1 MEMHVEKTTAG
12 ETVAFIHG
20 AGGSARTW
28 YFQGEHFKDL
38 LDVVLV
44 DLPGH
49 GESPGEG
56 CATIGGYRD
65 FVVQGLRTRG
75 SAPVVLVGHSM
86 GGAIAMSIA
95 LDHPGMVKALV
106 LIGTGARLKVLPEI
120 LEGITQDMKGTA
132 RRILDIA
139 FSESVSPVLKE
150 MAYQEYLKNRADVVF
165 KDFTACD
172 HFDVIES
179 LGRITAPT
187 LILCGTLDRLTP
199 VKYSEYLKAS
209 IPGAALRLVEG
220 AGHMV
225 MMEKPGET
233 NAIIESFLMERR

>member
-1 MEMHVEKTTAG
+1 V
-12 ETVAFIHG
+12 
-20 AGGSARTW
+20 
-28 YFQGEHFKDL
+28 
-38 LDVVLV
+38 
-44 DLPGH
+44 
-49 GESPGEG
+49 
-56 CATIGGYRD
+56 
-65 FVVQGLRTRG
+65 
-75 SAPVVLVGHSM
+75 PVVLVGHSM

-95 LDHPGMVKALV
+95 LAHPEMVKALV

-120 LEGITQDMKGTA
+120 LDGIMEDKEGTA

-150 MAYQEYLKNRADVVF
+150 MAYQEYLKNRPDVLF

-199 VKYSEYLKAS
+199 VKYSEFLKKRIAQ
-209 IPGAALRLVEG
+209 ARLHFVEG

-225 MMEKPGET
+225 MLENPGDV
-233 NAIIESFLMERR
+233 NAILERFLAGRS

>member
-1 MEMHVEKTTAG
+1 MEVHVEKTGAK

-28 YFQGEHFKDL
+28 YFQEEYFKDL

-49 GESPGEG
+49 GDSPGEG
-56 CATIGGYRD
+56 YATIEGYRD
-65 FVVQGLRTRG
+65 FVVQGVRTRG
-75 SAPVVLVGHSM
+75 PAPVVLVGHSM

-95 LDHPGMVKALV
+95 LAHPEMVKALV

-120 LEGITQDMKGTA
+120 LDGIIEDKEGTSRM
-132 RRILDIA
+132 ILDIA
-139 FSESVSPVLKE
+139 FSETVSPVLKE
-150 MAYQEYLKNRADVVF
+150 IAYQEYLKNRAEVVF

-172 HFDVIES
+172 HFDVLES

-187 LILCGTLDRLTP
+187 LILCGSRDRLTP
-199 VKYSEYLKAS
+199 VKYSKFLKER
-209 IPGAALRLVEG
+209 IPQARLHLVEG

-225 MMEKPGET
+225 MLENPGET
-233 NAIIESFLMERR
+233 NAIIESFLLEGR